1 MERPNKNKRVVRDEK
16 QRELKLE
23 DMVLR
28 SLDECTTNED
38 KLKML
43 LQRHVESEKTVSR
56 LTAEMRALQRH
67 MECQQREK
75 EQVQRELN
83 KSVLM
88 RDKLQEV
95 CREQQRILKSVKNE
109 SMLQIKVEEERR
121 KESQTKF
128 QSSLNEVQKSLSK
141 NNEENVKLRDYNTEM
156 TKKLKLLAEQY
167 QAREKHLEKLNEQV
181 QLESQLHQAKLTKAQ
196 VEAAMEKEILT
207 KENQIGL
214 EKLLQAQRSI
224 KDLTERE
231 QQLKEQLNIYTAKYD
246 EFQQSL
252 KKSNEVFGS
261 YKIELEKMSKHT
273 KKIEKEALGWRQKY
287 EKANGMVIELA
298 TEKQQRDQQ
307 AERLQKQVDQLQKLL
322 RALQLERTTLH
333 QTLREKDIPIP
344 AMPQL
349 PPEPEPIKVVP
360 INTDSAKMELM
371 TRNCAELKQTLANL
385 QNQMKLLTTNDA
397 KIAAAE
403 AERKQAAEEQQ
414 RANNIKRNNKK
425 KAKSK
430 AKAAAAAAAAAAA
443 TNGEADT
450 PRPEP
455 STDGDA
461 QAQAE
466 AEPEPEPEPEAEGEA
481 DADTEAAECEIAE
494 FDNVEQPQSSEA
506 SEGHCNAND
515 ADAEIVP
522 ESRQGDLASFDQS
535 EVPALIDSK

>member
-1 MERPNKNKRVVRDEK
+1 M
-16 QRELKLE
+16 
-23 DMVLR
+23 
-28 SLDECTTNED
+28 
-38 KLKML
+38 
-43 LQRHVESEKTVSR
+43 
-56 LTAEMRALQRH
+56 
-67 MECQQREK
+67 
-75 EQVQRELN
+75 
-83 KSVLM
+83 
-88 RDKLQEV
+88 
-95 CREQQRILKSVKNE
+95 
-109 SMLQIKVEEERR
+109 
-121 KESQTKF
+121 
-128 QSSLNEVQKSLSK
+128 
-141 NNEENVKLRDYNTEM
+141 
-156 TKKLKLLAEQY
+156 
-167 QAREKHLEKLNEQV
+167 
-181 QLESQLHQAKLTKAQ
+181 
-196 VEAAMEKEILT
+196 
-207 KENQIGL
+207 
-214 EKLLQAQRSI
+214 QAQRSI

-333 QTLREKDIPIP
+333 QTLREKNIPIP

-414 RANNIKRNNKK
+414 RANNIKKNNKK

-443 TNGEADT
+443 IDGEADT

-466 AEPEPEPEPEAEGEA
+466 ADPEPEAEPELEPEPEAEG
-481 DADTEAAECEIAE
+481 DADAECEIAE

-506 SEGHCNAND
+506 SEGNCNAND

-535 EVPALIDSK
+535 EVPELIDSK